1 MISRL
6 SALVSASSRHIAA
19 LSAAVMIAPAVL
31 SASEHGHTPQ
41 FSDLTWY
48 YINFGTFL
56 LLAFIAHR
64 AAGRPLPAAWER
76 RWKSIE
82 KEIADGAA
90 ELRKA
95 EVGFNEVNARLGDI
109 DGRILELRRQIESEA
124 LHESEE
130 VIGNGRKKADSISAQ
145 VRMTAGQERAAAEQ
159 QLHNELAEE
168 VVLKAVSLL
177 KERTTTESD
186 RGRREDAVR
195 GARELTA

>member
-64 AAGRPLPAAWER
+64 AAGRPLPAA
-76 RWKSIE
+76 SPP
-82 KEIADGAA
+82 
-90 ELRKA
+90 
-95 EVGFNEVNARLGDI
+95 
-109 DGRILELRRQIESEA
+109 
-124 LHESEE
+124 
-130 VIGNGRKKADSISAQ
+130 
-145 VRMTAGQERAAAEQ
+145 
-159 QLHNELAEE
+159 
-168 VVLKAVSLL
+168 
-177 KERTTTESD
+177 
-186 RGRREDAVR
+186 
-195 GARELTA
+195 